1 MKNDLQN
8 LIGPNETILYE
19 GKPDKKCFIAESI
32 FNKMLPIAIVW
43 GILDFGFVKIAFSA
57 TNFEELSFFI
67 IPFFALHLM
76 PVWIYLAGV
85 LSSFLRY
92 RNTYYIITDNA
103 IYVSGGVF
111 SKSFKTKPFA
121 EMSHID
127 LHRGIFDQLFG
138 VGDVIATSN
147 QISSPALLQNR
158 SFFSREADAASIEI
172 SSISDY
178 SKVFN
183 LVKKL
188 QTDIFSDTM
197 YPNDMRP
204 PENHGYNTKY
214 RG

>member
-8 LIGPNETILYE
+8 LIGANETILYE

-32 FNKMLPIAIVW
+32 FNKMLPIAIIW
-43 GILDFGFVKIAFSA
+43 GILDFGFINLSLSTEDAKEI
-57 TNFEELSFFI
+57 SFFL

-85 LSSFLRY
+85 ISSFLRY
-92 RNTYYIITDNA
+92 RNAYYIITDHA

-111 SKSFKTKPFA
+111 SKTFQTKPFA

-127 LHRGIFDQLFG
+127 LHRGIFDQFFG

-147 QISSPALLQNR
+147 Q
-158 SFFSREADAASIEI
+158 FSDRTGLASIEI
-172 SSISDY
+172 SNISDY

-214 RG
+214 KG

>member
-8 LIGPNETILYE
+8 LIGANETILYE

-32 FNKMLPIAIVW
+32 FNKMLPIAIAW
-43 GILDFGFVKIAFSA
+43 GIIDFGLIGLSLSSEDA
-57 TNFEELSFFI
+57 EEISFFL

-76 PVWIYLAGV
+76 PVWFYLAGV
-85 LSSFLRY
+85 ISSFLRY
-92 RNTYYIITDNA
+92 KNTYYIITDHA
-103 IYVSGGVF
+103 IYVSGGAF
-111 SKSFKTKPFA
+111 SKNFKTKPFA

-147 QISSPALLQNR
+147 QFPDSASLRSR
-158 SFFSREADAASIEI
+158 SFLSREDDAANIEI
-172 SSISDY
+172 SNIADY
-178 SKVFN
+178 SEVFH

>member
-1 MKNDLQN
+1 MVNDLKN
-8 LIGPNETILYE
+8 LIGANETVFYE

-32 FNKMLPIAIVW
+32 FNKLLPIALVW
-43 GILDFGFVKIAFSA
+43 GIIDFGIIGSSFSGGFA
-57 TNFEELSFFI
+57 GGMNFIL

-76 PVWIYLAGV
+76 PVWIYLAGAV
-85 LSSFLRY
+85 SSFVRY
-92 RNTYYIITDNA
+92 KNTYYIVTDRA
-103 IYVSGGVF
+103 IYISGGVL
-111 SKSFKTKPFA
+111 SKTFKTKPFA

-138 VGDVIATSN
+138 VGDIIATSSHN
-147 QISSPALLQNR
+147 PDKTGNAN
-158 SFFSREADAASIEI
+158 IEI
-172 SSISDY
+172 SSISNY
-178 SKVFN
+178 SEVFK

-214 RG
+214 KG

>member
-1 MKNDLQN
+1 MKNDLKN
-8 LIGPNETILYE
+8 LIGANETIFYE

-32 FNKMLPIAIVW
+32 FNKLMPFAIIW
-43 GILDFGFVKIAFSA
+43 GIIDFGFLKTAFSA
-57 TNFEELSFFI
+57 DGAGEMLFI

-85 LSSFLRY
+85 VFSFARY
-92 RNTYYIITDNA
+92 KNTYYIITDNA

-111 SKSFKTKPFA
+111 SKTYKTKPFA

-147 QISSPALLQNR
+147 QISD
-158 SFFSREADAASIEI
+158 ETGVASVEI
-172 SSISDY
+172 SSIADY
-178 SKVFN
+178 SEVFN
-183 LVKKL
+183 MVKKL
-188 QTDIFSDTM
+188 QTDVFSDTM
-197 YPNDMRP
+197 YPNDIRP
-204 PENHGYNTKY
+204 SENHGYNTKY

>member
-1 MKNDLQN
+1 MVNDLKN
-8 LIGPNETILYE
+8 LIGENETVFYE

-32 FNKMLPIAIVW
+32 FNKMLPFALVWAIF
-43 GILDFGFVKIAFSA
+43 DFGFIGTAFSA
-57 TNFEELSFFI
+57 DNAGEMSFFM

-76 PVWIYLAGV
+76 PVWIYLGGAV
-85 LSSFLRY
+85 SSFIRY
-92 RNTYYIITDNA
+92 RNTYFIVTDRA
-103 IYVSGGVF
+103 IYVSGGVL
-111 SKSFKTKPFA
+111 SKTFKSKPFA

-138 VGDVIATSN
+138 VGDVIATSG
-147 QISSPALLQNR
+147 Q
-158 SFFSREADAASIEI
+158 FSNKNGSAAIEI
-172 SSISDY
+172 SSIANY
-178 SKVFN
+178 SEVFN

-214 RG
+214 KG

>member
-1 MKNDLQN
+1 MVIYMKNDLQN
-8 LIGPNETILYE
+8 LIGPKETVLYE

-32 FNKMLPIAIVW
+32 FNKLLPVAIIW
-43 GILDFGFVKIAFSA
+43 IIFDFGFIKTAFSA
-57 TNFEELSFFI
+57 TNFGEMSFFI
-67 IPFFALHLM
+67 IPFFAFHLM

-85 LSSFLRY
+85 IFSFRRY
-92 RNTYYIITDNA
+92 KNTYYIVTDNA
-103 IYVSGGVF
+103 IYVSGGIF
-111 SKSFKTKPFA
+111 SKTFKTKPFA

-147 QISSPALLQNR
+147 Q
-158 SFFSREADAASIEI
+158 FSDKTGAASIEI
-172 SSISDY
+172 SSIANY
-178 SKVFN
+178 TEVFN

>member
-1 MKNDLQN
+1 MVNDLKN
-8 LIGPNETILYE
+8 LVGSNETVFYE

-32 FNKMLPIAIVW
+32 FNKLLPFAVIWAVM
-43 GILDFGFVKIAFSA
+43 DFGFLGTAFSSSNA
-57 TNFEELSFFI
+57 GGLTLFM

-85 LSSFLRY
+85 IFSFLRY
-92 RNTYYIITDNA
+92 KNTYYIVTDRA
-103 IYVSGGVF
+103 IYVSGGTF
-111 SKSFKTKPFA
+111 SKTLKTKPFA

-138 VGDVIATSN
+138 VGDIIAL
-147 QISSPALLQNR
+147 SSQ
-158 SFFSREADAASIEI
+158 FSEKTGTASVEI
-172 SSISDY
+172 SSISNY
-178 SKVFN
+178 SEVFN

-214 RG
+214 KG